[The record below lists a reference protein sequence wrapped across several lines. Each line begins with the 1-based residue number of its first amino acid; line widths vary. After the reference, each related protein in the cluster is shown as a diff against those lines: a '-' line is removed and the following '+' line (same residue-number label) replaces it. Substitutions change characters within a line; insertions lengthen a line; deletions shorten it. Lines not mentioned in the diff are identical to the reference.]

1 MGRYTYFF
9 YDMDDTLVF
18 TQDKW
23 IAAIAAYLQSHN
35 IPYDSAVV
43 HRYLGKNCRDIS
55 KDIGRDYAIRDAG
68 GPPADE
74 QLRQLLQREF
84 ARKLPDEIRGA
95 SEFMR
100 TMSTRVRQFIASGS
114 PLAVIARVVSHHRW
128 DGYIEHFIS
137 SESVAKGKPDPEIYT
152 KLCTQLGAEPGEC
165 LIFEDSPAGIEAAH
179 RAGIQCVVINPK
191 VPTTRSPWIIAVAQ
205 DFEALVEQPEF
216 KERVLSQ
223 R

>member
-1 MGRYTYFF
+1 MGRYKYFF

-23 IAAIAAYLQSHN
+23 IAAIAAYLQSHG

-55 KDIGRDYAIRDAG
+55 KDIGRDYAIRNVDG
-68 GPPADE
+68 LPADE
-74 QLRQLLQREF
+74 RLRELLQLEF
-84 ARKLPDEIRGA
+84 ARKLPDEILGA
-95 SEFMR
+95 TKFIRS
-100 TMSTRVRQFIASGS
+100 MSTRVRQFIASGS

-128 DGYIEHFIS
+128 GGYIEHFIS

-152 KLCTQLGAEPGEC
+152 KLCTHLGAEPGEC

-179 RAGIQCVVINPK
+179 SAGIQCVVINPK
-191 VPTTRSPWIIAVAQ
+191 VPTDRSPWIIAVAQ
-205 DFEALVEQPEF
+205 DFEALVNQQEF